1 MRLALPLLLVACFAG
16 PFGCATATQGSPV
29 LPLRK
34 VRLYETGVGYFER
47 EGALGDGAS
56 LPVPSGHLDD
66 ALKSLV
72 VLGQHAELDNVSFES
87 RVSPAVAR
95 ARAGLPSSG
104 ETPVGFQ
111 ALLASL
117 HGESI
122 EASDGVR
129 RVRGRLVDVVEEAI
143 SRPDERAKGSTDDD
157 AEGEARGEAG
167 SDSTENPV
175 PEEKR
180 VELAVILTDDGAFVR
195 LEVARLVELTPLD
208 PKIRERYA
216 TALDAQA
223 DLRTGAQRA
232 LALAGDSGAPLRI
245 GYLAEAAIWRTSYRL
260 VVDADKPTI
269 QAWALVHNDT
279 EEPWVG
285 VSLELTSGRPDSF
298 LFPLA
303 APRYERREL
312 LSPDRELSSVPQ
324 LLGQSPDALWGDFV
338 EDAEGAGGLGLRG
351 YGSGG
356 GGSGTGYGYGAGRA
370 GISHRSV
377 VTSSNLLDVG
387 NLATIAEAEGEET
400 ETSFVYRAQKPLDLA
415 PHRSALVPF
424 LQRPIEADTVSLFD
438 DFTGGAR
445 FAIHL
450 KNTTGQTL
458 PTGPVGVFE
467 SGGFAGEAILARLTS
482 GERQLF
488 PIGDDPDTE
497 LDVFDQQAEERTKRV
512 ESVKQS
518 VVQHYLRTR
527 RVSFDLT
534 NRSGR
539 ARTVLVQLHT
549 SPNAKVEGADRVD
562 FDRLGGRPL
571 AVFELGPRAR
581 DVRRDV
587 TIVEGLSR
595 SIDVDGVSSRDLL
608 AWAAEGDLPAAEIQ
622 ALRDLA
628 SLQGAVEKSKEE
640 LAAAEADVKRVAEDI
655 VRLREHL
662 KALGDQGEAG
672 NNPLVTRVLAA
683 EDKLEAARAKV
694 TARSEE
700 IEARRRAVQT
710 ALEPLRR
717 LGPSAPPAP

>member
-1 MRLALPLLLVACFAG
+1 MRLALPLLVVVCLLG
-16 PFGCATATQGSPV
+16 PLGCAASGSQGSPV

-47 EGALGDGAS
+47 EGALGDGSS

-72 VLGQHAELDNVSFES
+72 VLGKDAQLDHVSFES

-104 ETPVGFQ
+104 EMPVGFQ

-117 HGESI
+117 HGENI
-122 EASDGVR
+122 EASDGER
-129 RVRGRLVDVVEEAI
+129 RVRGRLVDVVREAI
-143 SRPDERAKGSTDDD
+143 SRPDERAKGSTDD
-157 AEGEARGEAG
+157 AEGDAPGEAG
-167 SDSTENPV
+167 SGSTEDPA
-175 PEEKR
+175 PEEKL
-180 VELAVILTDDGAFVR
+180 VELAVILTDDGAFIR
-195 LEVARLVELTPLD
+195 LEVARLVELSPLD
-208 PKIRERYA
+208 PKIRQRYA

-232 LALAGDSGAPLRI
+232 LALAGDSGAPVRI
-245 GYLAEAAIWRTSYRL
+245 GYLAEAAIWRTSYRI
-260 VVDADKPTI
+260 VVGSGKPTI

-279 EEPWVG
+279 EEPWAG

-338 EDAEGAGGLGLRG
+338 EDAEGAGGFGLKG

-356 GGSGTGYGYGAGRA
+356 GGGTGYGYGAGRA
-370 GISHRSV
+370 GISQRSV

-400 ETSFVYRAQKPLDLA
+400 ETSFVYRAHKPLDLA

-438 DFTGGAR
+438 DFTPGAR

-458 PTGPVGVFE
+458 PTGPVGVFA

-497 LDVFDQQAEERTKRV
+497 LDVLERQAEDKTKRV
-512 ESVKQS
+512 ESVKEN

-527 RVSFDLT
+527 RVSFELT
-534 NRSGR
+534 NRSGH

-549 SPNAKVEGADRVD
+549 GQNAKIEGADRVD

-571 AVFELGPRAR
+571 AIFELAPRAR
-581 DVRRDV
+581 DVHRDV

-608 AWAAEGDLPAAEIQ
+608 AWAAEGDLPAAEVQ

-628 SLQGAVEKSKEE
+628 ALQSAVEKSKEE
-640 LAAAEADVKRVAEDI
+640 LATAQADVKRVEEDI

-694 TARSEE
+694 ASKSDE
-700 IEARRRAVQT
+700 IETRRRAVQ
-710 ALEPLRR
+710 AGLEPLRR
-717 LGPSAPPAP
+717 SSAPAP